1 MAQQRIKSSF
11 IYLANA
17 VNDLRGNWLNLAVV
31 LAPLIV
37 LASICLL
44 PEALNLQH
52 YFAGSG
58 GGGGTTVGYFLAQE
72 PYHPATNTTPAPY
85 PAWLIYAMRGMG
97 ALISVVAGLL
107 ILVELK
113 RIQTGERAPGIIG
126 ETIAVY
132 ARAGRLALA
141 YLWIWIL
148 QFLAP
153 GVAIVVL
160 KLNLETDYPVLA
172 VLIFILRLAL
182 LIAAGVVYLWLYFAQ
197 FALVFDGEHSFHSLL
212 FSRDLMRKRFFTVA
226 SRVVVFLAVA
236 WGFNSWAFIAFYE
249 VSLMLGPVAQST
261 GVVSTIVIL
270 LDLMSLSI
278 SLATLTFFI
287 AAGVRLY
294 QDLIAIA
301 RAGSGVQPNSSA
313 ALQTT
318 VPLSG
323 ASASAVS

>member
-52 YFAGSG
+52 YFAGSL

-72 PYHPATNTTPAPY
+72 PYHPPTNTTPAPY
-85 PAWLIYAMRGMG
+85 PEWLIYAMRGMVV
-97 ALISVVAGLL
+97 LISLVAGLL

-113 RIQTGERAPGIIG
+113 RIQTGERASGIIG

-132 ARAGRLALA
+132 ASGGRLALA
-141 YLWIWIL
+141 YLWIAFL
-148 QFLAP
+148 QYLAP
-153 GVAIVVL
+153 GVAIAVL
-160 KLNLETDYPVLA
+160 KLNLATDYPVLS
-172 VLIFILRLAL
+172 VLISILRLAL
-182 LIAAGVVYLWLYFAQ
+182 LVGAGIVYLWLYFAEY
-197 FALVFDGEHSFHSLL
+197 ALVFDGEHSFHSLL
-212 FSRDLMRKRFFTVA
+212 FSRDLMRKRFYTVA
-226 SRVVVFLAVA
+226 IRIVVFLAV
-236 WGFNSWAFIAFYE
+236 WSGYNSWAFGAFVI
-249 VSLMLGPVAQST
+249 VSLLLGLIAQLT
-261 GVVSTIVIL
+261 GVVLTIVIL
-270 LDLMSLSI
+270 LDLMGLTV
-278 SLATLTFFI
+278 SLATSAFFI
-287 AAGVRLY
+287 AAGLRMY

-301 RAGSGVQPNSSA
+301 RAGNSAQPNSSA
-313 ALQTT
+313 ALQAT

-323 ASASAVS
+323 ASA

>member
-52 YFAGSG
+52 YFAGSL

-72 PYHPATNTTPAPY
+72 PYHPSTNTTPAPY
-85 PAWLIYAMRGMG
+85 PEWLIYAMRGMVV
-97 ALISVVAGLL
+97 LISLVAGLL

-113 RIQTGERAPGIIG
+113 RIQTGERASGIIG

-132 ARAGRLALA
+132 ASGGRLALA
-141 YLWIWIL
+141 YLWIAFL
-148 QFLAP
+148 QYLAP
-153 GVAIVVL
+153 AVAIAVL
-160 KLNLETDYPVLA
+160 KLNLATDYPVLS
-172 VLIFILRLAL
+172 VMISILRLAL
-182 LIAAGVVYLWLYFAQ
+182 LVGAGIVYLWLYFAEY
-197 FALVFDGEHSFHSLL
+197 ALVFDGEHSFHSLL
-212 FSRDLMRKRFFTVA
+212 FSRDLMRKRFYTVA
-226 SRVVVFLAVA
+226 IRVVVFLAV
-236 WGFNSWAFIAFYE
+236 WSGYNSWAVGAFVI
-249 VSLMLGPVAQST
+249 VSLLLGLVAQLT
-261 GVVSTIVIL
+261 GVVLTIVIL
-270 LDLMSLSI
+270 LDLMGLTV
-278 SLATLTFFI
+278 SLATSAFFI
-287 AAGVRLY
+287 AAGLRLY

-301 RAGSGVQPNSSA
+301 RAGSSAQPNSSA
-313 ALQTT
+313 ALQAT

-323 ASASAVS
+323 ASA

>member
-52 YFAGSG
+52 YFAGSL

-72 PYHPATNTTPAPY
+72 PYHPSTNTTPAPY
-85 PAWLIYAMRGMG
+85 PEWLIYAMRGMVV
-97 ALISVVAGLL
+97 LISLVAGLL

-113 RIQTGERAPGIIG
+113 RIQTGERASGIIG

-132 ARAGRLALA
+132 ASGGRLALA
-141 YLWIWIL
+141 YLWIAFL
-148 QFLAP
+148 QYLAP
-153 GVAIVVL
+153 AVAIAVL
-160 KLNLETDYPVLA
+160 KLNLATDYPVLS
-172 VLIFILRLAL
+172 VLISILRLAL
-182 LIAAGVVYLWLYFAQ
+182 LVGAGIVYLWLYFAEY
-197 FALVFDGEHSFHSLL
+197 ALVFDGEHSFHSLL
-212 FSRDLMRKRFFTVA
+212 FSRDLMRKRFYTVA
-226 SRVVVFLAVA
+226 IRVVVFLAV
-236 WGFNSWAFIAFYE
+236 WSGYNSWAVGAFVI
-249 VSLMLGPVAQST
+249 VSLLLGLVAQLT
-261 GVVSTIVIL
+261 GVVLTIVIL
-270 LDLMSLSI
+270 LDLMGLTV
-278 SLATLTFFI
+278 SLATSAFFI
-287 AAGVRLY
+287 AAGLRLY

-301 RAGSGVQPNSSA
+301 RAGSSAQPNSSA
-313 ALQTT
+313 ALQAT

-323 ASASAVS
+323 ASA

>member
-52 YFAGSG
+52 YFAGSL

-72 PYHPATNTTPAPY
+72 PYHPPTNTTPAPY
-85 PAWLIYAMRGMG
+85 PEWLIYAMRGMVV
-97 ALISVVAGLL
+97 LISLVAGLL

-113 RIQTGERAPGIIG
+113 RIQTGERASGIIG

-132 ARAGRLALA
+132 ASGGRLALA
-141 YLWIWIL
+141 YLWIAFL
-148 QFLAP
+148 QYLAP
-153 GVAIVVL
+153 GVAIAVL
-160 KLNLETDYPVLA
+160 KLNLATDYPVLS
-172 VLIFILRLAL
+172 VLISILRLAL
-182 LIAAGVVYLWLYFAQ
+182 LVGAGIVYLWLYFAEY
-197 FALVFDGEHSFHSLL
+197 ALVFDGEHSFHSLL
-212 FSRDLMRKRFFTVA
+212 FSRDLMRKRFYTVA
-226 SRVVVFLAVA
+226 IRIVVFLAV
-236 WGFNSWAFIAFYE
+236 WSGYNSWAFGAFVI
-249 VSLMLGPVAQST
+249 VSLLLGLVAQLT
-261 GVVSTIVIL
+261 GVVLTIVIL
-270 LDLMSLSI
+270 LDLMGLTV
-278 SLATLTFFI
+278 SLATSAFFI
-287 AAGVRLY
+287 AAGLRMY

-301 RAGSGVQPNSSA
+301 RAGNSAQPNSSA
-313 ALQTT
+313 ALQAT

-323 ASASAVS
+323 ASA

>member
-52 YFAGSG
+52 YFAGSL

-72 PYHPATNTTPAPY
+72 PYHPSTNTTPAPY
-85 PAWLIYAMRGMG
+85 PEWLIYAMRGIFL
-97 ALISVVAGLL
+97 LISLVAGLL

-113 RIQTGERAPGIIG
+113 RIQTGERASGIIG

-132 ARAGRLALA
+132 ASGGRLALA
-141 YLWIWIL
+141 YLWIAFL
-148 QFLAP
+148 QYLAP
-153 GVAIVVL
+153 GVAIAVL
-160 KLNLETDYPVLA
+160 KLNLATDYPVLS
-172 VLIFILRLAL
+172 VLISILRLAL
-182 LIAAGVVYLWLYFAQ
+182 LIGAGIVYLWLYFAEY
-197 FALVFDGEHSFHSLL
+197 ALVFDGEHSFHSLL
-212 FSRDLMRKRFFTVA
+212 FSRDLMRKRFYTVA
-226 SRVVVFLAVA
+226 SRIVVFLAV
-236 WGFNSWAFIAFYE
+236 WSGYNSWAFGAFVIA
-249 VSLMLGPVAQST
+249 SLLLGLVAQLT

-270 LDLMSLSI
+270 LDLMGLTV
-278 SLATLTFFI
+278 SLATTAFFI
-287 AAGVRLY
+287 AAGLRLY

-301 RAGSGVQPNSSA
+301 RAGSSAQPNSSA
-313 ALQTT
+313 ALQAT

-323 ASASAVS
+323 ASA